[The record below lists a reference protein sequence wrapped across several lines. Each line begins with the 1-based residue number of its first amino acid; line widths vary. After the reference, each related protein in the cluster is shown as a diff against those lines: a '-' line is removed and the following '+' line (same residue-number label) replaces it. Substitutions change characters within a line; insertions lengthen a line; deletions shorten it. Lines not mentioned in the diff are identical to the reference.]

1 MRADRNVL
9 PCQNSEQIVEQV
21 QPTIDLLVGLNERHP
36 DVLRQ
41 AGVDPVHYHA
51 SNVFRSAIETIR
63 GSQAAGQTTPREQFV
78 GAILM
83 AMKAAGHL
91 ADAHKTPPGV
101 RWDFTAELESRPRR
115 SVAIEVKGGEGNSL
129 NLSNRPPHAAEF
141 VIWCHLDGS
150 IFHRPA
156 RGARAIL
163 GRIVS
168 DIIKAP
174 KQIDALIIRDR
185 LCGTDARPC
194 PKYEDANYPPFGP
207 APDIFLFPSAV
218 PIFGRDLHPPVHT
231 EATCVFPFRLLD
243 FFGVS
248 VEDRPLHV
256 HTVDIRLFLDGDKPM
271 REVIVSQQ
279 GVEQFRSSTPVQ
291 VR

>member
-1 MRADRNVL
+1 MLMTLDEKYPEVL
-9 PCQNSEQIVEQV
+9 MKS
-21 QPTIDLLVGLNERHP
+21 
-36 DVLRQ
+36 
-41 AGVDPVHYHA
+41 GVDPRHYHG

-63 GSQAAGQTTPREQFV
+63 GSQAAGQTAPRERFV
-78 GAILM
+78 GAILA
-83 AMKAAGHL
+83 AMKEQGLL
-91 ADAHKTPPGV
+91 ANAEKTPIGV
-101 RWDFTAELESRPRR
+101 RWDFTAELETNPRR
-115 SVAIEVKGGEGNSL
+115 RVAVEVKGGEGNSL
-129 NLSNRPPHAAEF
+129 NLSNRPPDAQEF

-150 IFHRPA
+150 IIHRPA
-156 RGARAIL
+156 RGAQAII

-194 PKYEDANYPPFGP
+194 PKYEGRPYPALGP
-207 APDIFLFPSAV
+207 APDVFLFPSAV

-231 EATCVFPFRLLD
+231 ESTCVFPFRLLD

-248 VEDRPLHV
+248 VEERPLHV
-256 HTVDIRLFLDGDKPM
+256 HTVDIRLYLEGERPM
-271 REVIVSQQ
+271 REVIVSQA
-279 GVEQFRSSTPVQ
+279 GTEQFRNSSPLQ